1 MTNSDTIALVT
12 GANKGIGRE
21 TVRRLAEQGWTVW
34 LGSRDPDRGQQAA
47 AELQAAGDVRP
58 VELDVTDDE
67 SVTSAAKTIE
77 TAGGRLDVLV
87 NNAGIGGPWIGAEE
101 TEPHHFLPVFG
112 VNLLGPVR
120 TTAAFLPLLRR
131 SAQPRIV
138 MVSSGMGSFGIT
150 TDPTRLEFGLGGLI
164 YPASKAALNMVTSQ
178 YAKALTGFQVNAV
191 DPATPRPTSTGI
203 AATRPSSRA
212 PRRSSGR
219 RAWPRTGRPAPS
231 STGRARCPGEVG
243 LRLTSRALSS
253 GACGS
258 EWPGSECPARL
269 GSRWFQRS
277 SAS

>member
-1 MTNSDTIALVT
+1 MTNSNTIALVT

-47 AELQAAGDVRP
+47 TELRSAGDVRP

-77 TAGGRLDVLV
+77 TSGGRLDVLV

-101 TEPHHFLPVFG
+101 TVPAHFLPVFG

-120 TTAAFLPLLRR
+120 TTSAFLPLLRR

-150 TDPTRLEFGLGGLI
+150 TDPDRLESGLGGLI

-191 DPATPRPTSTGI
+191 DPGYTATDLNGHRGFQTVEEGAEVVVRAASLAPDGPT
-203 AATRPSSRA
+203 
-212 PRRSSGR
+212 
-219 RAWPRTGRPAPS
+219 
-231 STGRARCPGEVG
+231 
-243 LRLTSRALSS
+243 
-253 GACGS
+253 GS
-258 EWPGSECPARL
+258 FFDRQGPVPW
-269 GSRWFQRS
+269 
-277 SAS
+277 